1 MRAFKSLDLFI
12 QLLLLVLLG
21 AAYLIGNSEKLSIGL
36 LTESPIIL
44 ILAFGGMQI
53 ISILVHLA
61 AGPQAWK
68 KSSWRK
74 FHLIGTALVLVA
86 IAVAFIQD
94 STGRTGDRDDKY
106 SMPGLETL
114 VYATIP
120 AILLALFYTVITWFE
135 WMKMKKQIKGS

>member
-1 MRAFKSLDLFI
+1 MKTFKSLDLFI
-12 QLLLLVLLG
+12 QLLLLALLV
-21 AAYLIGNSEKLSIGL
+21 AAYFIDDHEKLN
-36 LTESPIIL
+36 PVIL
-44 ILAFGGMQI
+44 VLVFGGVQI
-53 ISILVHLA
+53 ISLLVHLA

-68 KSSWRK
+68 KTSWRK
-74 FHLIGTALVLVA
+74 FHIIGTALVLAAIVVA
-86 IAVAFIQD
+86 LIQD

-135 WMKMKKQIKGS
+135 WIKMKKLI